1 MTNFNQAT
9 FAIAFLSFFVFLILF
24 AIVLNFIMVKCCGK
38 KTWSERMDGAD
49 GMGAEMNEIKQ

>member
-1 MTNFNQAT
+1 
-9 FAIAFLSFFVFLILF
+9 
-24 AIVLNFIMVKCCGK
+24 MVKCCGK